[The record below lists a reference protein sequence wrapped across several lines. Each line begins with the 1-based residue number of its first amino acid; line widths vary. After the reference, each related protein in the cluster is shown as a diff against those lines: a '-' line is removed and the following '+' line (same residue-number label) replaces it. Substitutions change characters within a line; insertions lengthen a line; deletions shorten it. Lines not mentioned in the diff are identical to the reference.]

1 MAKVEMWTRNGD
13 KVVVETSDPDK
24 LRELEESPFD
34 DNSNIASTR
43 VTGL

>member
-1 MAKVEMWTRNGD
+1 MATVEMWTRNGD
-13 KVVVETSDPDK
+13 KVVSETSDPK
-24 LRELEESPFD
+24 EIRELEESPFD